1 MTKHNE
7 IVLEPTTRA
16 FIDALAAQGG
26 KPLYTL
32 SYADARKVLED
43 LQAINV
49 KKLPADIEEK
59 VFPVGPTGKSQFASI
74 AQRAHKG
81 CSRL

>member
-32 SYADARKVLED
+32 SYAEARKFLK
-43 LQAINV
+43 IC
-49 KKLPADIEEK
+49 KPS
-59 VFPVGPTGKSQFASI
+59 T
-74 AQRAHKG
+74 
-81 CSRL
+81 SRSFRLI